1 MIHEYRAIESIL
13 VLDCGSTRTRAIWID
28 QVDGQYRLIART
40 EAPATIESPWNDMM
54 VSVRRALNHLSEVTN
69 WRFMD
74 ERGQIISPGHREGG
88 VDAVVAVT
96 SASRLLR
103 LIVSGIVADMSFA
116 SARRALSASPVAIE
130 GVISVD
136 RRESGRFKT
145 CDDVEGQ
152 IRLIHELA
160 PDAVIL
166 VGGVDGGASSPVL
179 QSAEAV
185 ALACL
190 AMTEEVRP
198 LVIYAGNADLR
209 LQVAER
215 IGSITELRA
224 VDNVLPSL
232 GVENPGPLQ
241 AEVEELYRQTKMER
255 VPGFATLASWS
266 SVQVLP
272 TAKGWM
278 RSIQYLARL
287 SGINVLGVDVGGATV
302 TLASVVDEQPK
313 LLIRSD
319 LGLTYNITRI
329 LDLKPMESILRW
341 LPFEIDPTTLRN
353 QLHEKAICVQTLPQ
367 TREDLLLEQA
377 VAREMVQVIL
387 ADMEIQWPKGPSLLY
402 PELLP
407 KFHLIIGGGGVLA
420 NAPSYGQA
428 ALVLLDALQPIG
440 ISGLALDH
448 AGLLGPL
455 GAVAMIHPVAAAQV
469 MEKDALLSLGTV
481 VAPVGTGHEGEIA
494 LKIKVTYEDGRSL
507 EVEVPYGSLE
517 IISLPTGHAADL
529 ELRPTRRFDVGL
541 GVRGQAGKTRVEGG
555 LLGIIVDARGRPL
568 PVASAPKVQRE
579 KIQHWLWDVGS

>member
-13 VLDCGSTRTRAIWID
+13 VLDCGSSRTRAIWID
-28 QVDGQYRLIART
+28 QVDGQYRLVART
-40 EAPATIESPWNDMM
+40 EAPATVESPWNDMM
-54 VSVRRALNHLSEVTN
+54 VSVRHALSHLSEVTH

-74 ERGQIISPGHREGG
+74 DRGHMITPGHREGG
-88 VDAVVAVT
+88 VDGVVAVT
-96 SASRLLR
+96 SASRPLR
-103 LIVSGIVADMSFA
+103 LVVSGIVGDLSFA
-116 SARRALSASPVAIE
+116 STRRALSACPAVIE

-136 RRESGRFKT
+136 GQEGSGFKT
-145 CDDVEGQ
+145 CDDMQGQ
-152 IRLIHELA
+152 IRLILESA

-166 VGGVDGGASSPVL
+166 VGGVDGGASRPVL

-190 AMTEEVRP
+190 AMAEGARP

-209 LQVAER
+209 PQVAER
-215 IGSITELRA
+215 IGPVAELRA

-241 AEVEELYRQTKMER
+241 AEVDELYRQIRMER
-255 VPGFATLASWS
+255 LPGFATLASWS
-266 SVQVLP
+266 SAQVLP
-272 TAKGWM
+272 TSKGWM
-278 RSIQYLARL
+278 HSIQYLARL

-302 TLASVVDEQPK
+302 TMAAVVDEQPR
-313 LLIRSD
+313 LVIRSD
-319 LGLTYNITRI
+319 LGMTYNVTRL
-329 LDLKPMESILRW
+329 LDLKSPESILRW

-353 QLHEKAICVQTLPQ
+353 QLHEKAIYVQTLPQ
-367 TREDLLLEQA
+367 TREDLLVEQA
-377 VAREMVQVIL
+377 AAREMVRAIL
-387 ADMEIQWPKGPSLLY
+387 ADMETQWPKGPSLLY

-428 ALVLLDALQPIG
+428 ALMLLDALQPIG
-440 ISGLALDH
+440 ISGLALDY
-448 AGLLGPL
+448 AGLLAPL

-469 MEKDALLSLGTV
+469 MERDALLSLGTV

-494 LKIKVTYEDGRSL
+494 LKLKVTYQDGRSL

-517 IISLPTGHAADL
+517 IISLPTGHSADL

-541 GVRGQAGKTRVEGG
+541 GVRGQAGRTRVEGG

-568 PVASAPKVQRE
+568 PVASAPEVQRE
-579 KIQHWLWDVGS
+579 KVQHWLWDMGS